1 MTQTKTPKIRT
12 AGTFAQSVMAS
23 APSLKNAHSAR
34 EAEKAQQAAPSADN
48 APGRASFDHWWH
60 DEDRRNLRLAG
71 ESLET
76 MKAAMTFEGTRRR
89 PEVIAAA
96 LAGIV
101 PPDWQH
107 FTGLAVAWSGESWA
121 RLFPDQQAR
130 LIGAFLD
137 PLYLPPVGLSLSSQ
151 PLIPLA
157 EEECREERARELEA
171 AGFVIVA
178 VDCKTRAGI
187 TQACKDLMK
196 LPKTY
201 RRADLKTTVQS
212 GQRATPTGFR
222 IAMTAEVEVPKSRRF
237 NCYLIAAE
245 LEAWDKRREPS
256 DFMSRIRL

>member
-1 MTQTKTPKIRT
+1 ME
-12 AGTFAQSVMAS
+12 S
-23 APSLKNAHSAR
+23 APSLKNALSAR
-34 EAEKAQQAAPSADN
+34 EAEKARQAAQSAVN
-48 APGRASFDHWWH
+48 APGRESVDHWWN

-96 LAGIV
+96 SAGYV

-107 FTGLAVAWSGESWA
+107 FTGLAVAWAGESWA

-137 PLYLPPVGLSLSSQ
+137 PLYLPPVGMALTSAQ
-151 PLIPLA
+151 PLILLA

-171 AGFVIVA
+171 AGFVVLA

-212 GQRATPTGFR
+212 GQRATATGFR